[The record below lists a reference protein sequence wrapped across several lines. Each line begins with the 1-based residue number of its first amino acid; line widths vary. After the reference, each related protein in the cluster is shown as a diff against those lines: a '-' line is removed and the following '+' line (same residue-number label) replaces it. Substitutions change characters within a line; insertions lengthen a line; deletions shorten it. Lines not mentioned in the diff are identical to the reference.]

1 MVKISTDLIESNIM
15 LVILKLQRELG
26 IETSSFPDL
35 IIMVRPCHDNDNNTQ
50 LTENEITE

>member
-15 LVILKLQRELG
+15 PVILKLQRELG